1 MSLSPNPS
9 CVRLL
14 HQMVHDSTPVPI
26 AAFMNELCA
35 LLAQLP
41 ILIVFETQIRI
52 KLLFFLQ
59 LVAKSFPELI
69 ERRCEV
75 VLLLCEL
82 QYWFRKSRARLRSQP
97 FYSMIDAGTCDGSV
111 SLQQTSNRTTS
122 SRWTSGVRRR

>member
-1 MSLSPNPS
+1 M
-9 CVRLL
+9 VR
-14 HQMVHDSTPVPI
+14 DSTPIPI
-26 AAFMNELCA
+26 VAFMNELCA

-41 ILIVFETQIRI
+41 ILIVFETQIRV
-52 KLLFFLQ
+52 KLLYFLQ

-97 FYSMIDAGTCDGSV
+97 FYSMIDAGMCDGTV
-111 SLQQTSNRTTS
+111 SLHQTSNRTTS
-122 SRWTSGVRRR
+122 SLWTSGWQRR

>member
-1 MSLSPNPS
+1 
-9 CVRLL
+9 
-14 HQMVHDSTPVPI
+14 MVHDSTPVPI
-26 AAFMNELCA
+26 VAFMNELCA

-82 QYWFRKSRARLRSQP
+82 QYWFRKSRSQP
-97 FYSMIDAGTCDGSV
+97 FYSMIDAGTRDITF